1 LKIPKELLMGS
12 MDELMTGDLK
22 ETFKKIG
29 YGGIPEWTNTG
40 CAFFCYMDDRTCRQ
54 VKSAVHDVK
63 LEYYEIDNCVLIR
76 FNVVVYDRLDNPLRF
91 DAFINMGNKNHNY
104 MLDAL
109 MVQEWLIFHWY
120 GEDFIYKR
128 STGIRWKEENRNWVK
143 EIVRR
148 GRECIEKN
156 RRDGVRIDFD
166 RVKDKFMRENP
177 LG

>member
-1 LKIPKELLMGS
+1 MGS

-40 CAFFCYMDDRTCRQ
+40 CTFFCYMDDRTCRQ
-54 VKSAVHDVK
+54 VKSAVHNVK

-76 FNVVVYDRLDNPLRF
+76 FNVVVYDRLDDPLRF

-109 MVQEWLIFHWY
+109 MVQEWLIFYWY

-148 GRECIEKN
+148 GGEYIEKN